1 MSQTSGP
8 AHDAATTSDH
18 AGPELARLEQLVL
31 AGAAL
36 TAESSLEAVLH
47 RVAAIAADVIGAR
60 YAAIAV
66 MTPGDDRIEHF
77 VAHGLTA
84 AQHDHIGGLP
94 SHHGLLGEIMRGGAP
109 IRLGDLAAHP
119 RATGFPA
126 HHPHMHSFL
135 GVPVVG
141 RRGPIGNLYLTEKLD
156 GGAFT
161 SADEHVAVLLAAM
174 TASAVENARLHE
186 ESAQLLV
193 EVHRLHRTRE
203 RFFAMVNHEMRNALA
218 AVYGWAEML
227 VRKKDPSTVPLAA
240 YEVLDSAQQAVD
252 LISDL
257 LDLSRLDEDRL
268 QMVIR
273 PVRVTDLVH
282 RAVGRVTPGAVPR
295 QLQLHVSVAADLP
308 VIETDASR
316 VEQILVNLL
325 SNAIKFTA
333 AASTIRVSAEHD
345 GDAVQIMVRDEGP
358 GIRPDD
364 AERIFDVYVTSAEG
378 EKQGVGLGLPLSRRL
393 AQLLGGSLWAVPQDG
408 GGLFT
413 LQLPIRRDA

>member
-1 MSQTSGP
+1 MPQPSGP
-8 AHDAATTSDH
+8 AHHVATTPDH

-36 TAESSLEAVLH
+36 TAESSLDAVLH

-84 AQHDHIGGLP
+84 AQQHHIGELP
-94 SHHGLLGEIMRGGAP
+94 SHHGLLGEIMHGGAP
-109 IRLGDLAAHP
+109 IRMGDLATHP
-119 RATGFPA
+119 HAAGFPA

-141 RRGPIGNLYLTEKLD
+141 RRGPIGNLYLTEKRD
-156 GGAFT
+156 GDAF
-161 SADEHVAVLLAAM
+161 SAADEHVAVLLAAM
-174 TASAVENARLHE
+174 TAAAVENARLHE
-186 ESAQLLV
+186 ESAHLLA

-257 LDLSRLDEDRL
+257 LDLSRLDENRL
-268 QMVIR
+268 QPVIR
-273 PVRVTDLVH
+273 PVRVADLVQ
-282 RAVGRVTPGAVPR
+282 RAVGRVTPGAAPR
-295 QLQLHVSVAADLP
+295 QLRLHVTVAPDLP
-308 VIETDASR
+308 AIETDASR

-333 AASTIRVSAEHD
+333 PASTIQIGAERE
-345 GDAVQIMVRDEGP
+345 GDEVRILVRDEGP
-358 GIRPDD
+358 GIRPED

-393 AQLLGGSLWAVPQDG
+393 AELLGGALWAEPQDG
-408 GGLFT
+408 GGLFM
-413 LQLPIRRDA
+413 LQLPIRRGE

>member
-1 MSQTSGP
+1 MPQPSGH
-8 AHDAATTSDH
+8 AHDAATTLDH
-18 AGPELARLEQLVL
+18 ASSELARLEQLVL

-36 TAESSLEAVLH
+36 TAESSLDGVLH
-47 RVAAIAADVIGAR
+47 RVAAIAAEVIGAR

-66 MTPGDDRIEHF
+66 MTPDDDRIEHF
-77 VAHGLTA
+77 VAHGLTPE
-84 AQHDHIGGLP
+84 QQRRIGDLP
-94 SHHGLLGEIMRGGAP
+94 SHHGLLGEIMQGGAP
-109 IRLGDLAAHP
+109 IRLGNLAAHP
-119 RATGFPA
+119 HAAGFPA

-141 RRGPIGNLYLTEKLD
+141 RRGPIGNLYITEKRD
-156 GGAFT
+156 GGHFT
-161 SADEHVAVLLAAM
+161 AADEHVAVLLAAK
-174 TASAVENARLHE
+174 AGAAVENARLHE
-186 ESAQLLV
+186 ESAHLLA
-193 EVHRLHRTRE
+193 EVQRLHRTRE

-268 QMVIR
+268 QPVIR
-273 PVRVTDLVH
+273 SVRVADLVQ
-282 RAVGRVTPGAVPR
+282 RAVGRVTPGAAPR
-295 QLQLHVSVAADLP
+295 QLILQVAVDPDLP
-308 VIETDASR
+308 VIETDANR

-333 AASTIRVSAEHD
+333 PASTIRIEAALAD
-345 GDAVQIMVRDEGP
+345 DAVRIAVQDEGP
-358 GIRPDD
+358 GIRPED

-393 AQLLGGSLWAVPQDG
+393 AQLLGGALWAEPQDG
-408 GGLFT
+408 GGLFV
-413 LQLPIRRDA
+413 LQLPVRRGA